1 MNEAWY
7 RLAMLLVLVAGV
19 WEGPVAIVFSLL
31 DRDPNWLTAANYL
44 DAPWRYIAAV
54 VVAGVAFG
62 IIAVLD
68 IRHKRLTG
76 AGHE

>member
-31 DRDPNWLTAANYL
+31 GRDPSWLTAANYL
-44 DAPWRYIAAV
+44 DAPWRYVAAV
-54 VVAGVAFG
+54 AAAGVAFA

-68 IRHKRLTG
+68 IRHKKLTA
-76 AGHE
+76 AGQQ